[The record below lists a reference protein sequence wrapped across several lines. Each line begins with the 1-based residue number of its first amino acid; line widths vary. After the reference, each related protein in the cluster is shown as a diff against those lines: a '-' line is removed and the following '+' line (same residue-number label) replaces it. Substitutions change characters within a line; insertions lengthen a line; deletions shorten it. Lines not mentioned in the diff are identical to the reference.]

1 MDGPFIGRPRVANA
15 LRMVFA
21 PDWRYAAHRH
31 DHNELILPIEGAL
44 RVCIGGATL
53 TAGPGQVLHY
63 PRGVEHAEEAI
74 GGTRLVMLYL
84 SWREDAGADPGVW
97 PVAHVDRD
105 GRLAAAA
112 RWIIDI
118 VAGSAPA
125 GPETA
130 DALLAAIAHLL
141 ARGDRHA
148 SHDLVTTIRRAVE
161 DRLDE
166 RLTLADLARA
176 AGLSRWHFAHAFRSA
191 VGITPMR
198 WLLQQRVAAARA
210 LLVTSDMP
218 LRAIATR
225 VGLNDEAQLA
235 RTLRRVTGQ
244 SAGELRAAAL
254 G

>member
-1 MDGPFIGRPRVANA
+1 MEGPFIGRPRLAHA
-15 LRMVFA
+15 MRMVFA
-21 PDWRYAAHRH
+21 PDWTYGVHRH
-31 DHNELILPIEGAL
+31 DHNELIVPIEGAL
-44 RVCIGGATL
+44 RVSIGGATL
-53 TAGPGQVLHY
+53 TAGPGQALHY
-63 PRGVEHAEEAI
+63 PHGVDHAEEAV

-84 SWREDAGADPGVW
+84 AWSDGHGADSRGW

-118 VAGSAPA
+118 AGGVVPA

-130 DALLAAIAHLL
+130 DGLLAATAHLI

-148 SHDLVTTIRRAVE
+148 AHDLVTTIRRAVE
-161 DRLDE
+161 DRLDQ

-176 AGLSRWHFAHAFRSA
+176 SGLSRWHFAHAFRAA
-191 VGITPMR
+191 VGVTPMR
-198 WLLQQRVAAARA
+198 WLLQQRVAAATA
-210 LLVTSDMP
+210 LLVASDMP

-235 RTLRRVTGQ
+235 RALRRVTGR
-244 SAGELRAAAL
+244 SAGELRAAAQ